1 MIEVCS
7 LARKISNDSMISAL
21 MSPMKLDW
29 RRTRWSESE
38 SALKK
43 MQWSSKNCLA
53 IPLCQ
58 NVSTAD
64 RFWTISLGIMSSSFW
79 EIYQAWKNNFLTNS
93 NCLII
98 HCAFMWMANKVLIK
112 FFFKTDFSIIK
123 KKSSSKFV
131 VDFAL
136 NYVNRHVVFLI
147 AMTQQ
152 PHPQI
157 LWDWKFLR
165 NLDNK

>member
-1 MIEVCS
+1 
-7 LARKISNDSMISAL
+7 
-21 MSPMKLDW
+21 
-29 RRTRWSESE
+29 
-38 SALKK
+38 
-43 MQWSSKNCLA
+43 
-53 IPLCQ
+53 
-58 NVSTAD
+58 
-64 RFWTISLGIMSSSFW
+64 
-79 EIYQAWKNNFLTNS
+79 
-93 NCLII
+93 
-98 HCAFMWMANKVLIK
+98 MANKAQAVLIK

>member
-1 MIEVCS
+1 MSFCYEIVTSKTDIVFELS
-7 LARKISNDSMISAL
+7 LLDLSSMKKYLSGKQ
-21 MSPMKLDW
+21 KLPEN
-29 RRTRWSESE
+29 T
-38 SALKK
+38 
-43 MQWSSKNCLA
+43 MCLH
-53 IPLCQ
+53 
-58 NVSTAD
+58 V
-64 RFWTISLGIMSSSFW
+64 
-79 EIYQAWKNNFLTNS
+79 
-93 NCLII
+93 
-98 HCAFMWMANKVLIK
+98 WMANKAQAVLIK

-157 LWDWKFLR
+157 L
-165 NLDNK
+165 

>member
-1 MIEVCS
+1 MVLLLYIYKKVPLGHPLTCVTS
-7 LARKISNDSMISAL
+7 I
-21 MSPMKLDW
+21 MSFLFESC
-29 RRTRWSESE
+29 RRESE

-58 NVSTAD
+58 NVSTVD
-64 RFWTISLGIMSSSFW
+64 RFWSISLGIMSSSLRD
-79 EIYQAWKNNFLTNS
+79 IYQAWKNNFLTNS

-98 HCAFMWMANKVLIK
+98 QCAFMWMANKVLIK

>member
-1 MIEVCS
+1 
-7 LARKISNDSMISAL
+7 
-21 MSPMKLDW
+21 
-29 RRTRWSESE
+29 
-38 SALKK
+38 
-43 MQWSSKNCLA
+43 
-53 IPLCQ
+53 
-58 NVSTAD
+58 
-64 RFWTISLGIMSSSFW
+64 
-79 EIYQAWKNNFLTNS
+79 
-93 NCLII
+93 
-98 HCAFMWMANKVLIK
+98 MWMANKVLIK

-157 LWDWKFLR
+157 L
-165 NLDNK
+165 